1 MTLNHTHPSSPEER
15 VPALQASW
23 KTHLR
28 YLFHLL
34 QKIVFW
40 VGVCA
45 IILWLY
51 DAVGNRRYASRIY
64 VPAQE
69 HYEVMAFGDSLTE
82 GLGSEDLKG
91 YVGYLEEH
99 IGVAIMNRG
108 IRRDTTTDLLARID
122 EDVLAH
128 HPKVV
133 IMTIGGNDLI
143 HFTPYDTIL
152 GNLEIL
158 FKKLTDAGI
167 TVIFAEVTDPTL
179 FKKYN
184 ERVYKLAQQYGVVY
198 VPKTM
203 EHVFWNVRSK
213 FDPLHPDDRGYVTM
227 GERMVPYV
235 VEVLKQREIIT
246 SLPSLK

>member
-1 MTLNHTHPSSPEER
+1 MKYTHQSLPILKDQE
-15 VPALQASW
+15 PALHASW
-23 KTHLR
+23 KTHAR
-28 YLFHLL
+28 YIFRLL

-40 VGVCA
+40 VMVLA
-45 IILWLY
+45 IVIWLY

-69 HYEVMAFGDSLTE
+69 HYEVVAFGDSLTE

-99 IGVAIMNRG
+99 TGVPIMNRG
-108 IRRDTTTDLLARID
+108 IRRDTTTDLLARVD
-122 EDVLAH
+122 DDVLAH
-128 HPKVV
+128 HPQVV

-143 HFTPYDTIL
+143 HFTSYETIL
-152 GNLEIL
+152 TNLELL

-167 TVIFAEVTDPTL
+167 TVVFAEVTDDTL

-184 ERVYKLAQQYGVVY
+184 ESVRNLATQYGVVY

-203 EHVFWNVRSK
+203 RHVFWNPRSK

-227 GERMVPYV
+227 GERMLPYV
-235 VEVLKQREIIT
+235 IEVFTQRGIISDT
-246 SLPSLK
+246 SESL